1 MKELPVHPQIEIPV
15 ILQTRKEGNPYK
27 WVQFRNYDD
36 GTLTFPQP
44 PIRGAFYLYTHDGEE
59 YHVEYLTTDST
70 LSKIMSVPCS
80 HWFSK
85 PLDPSSRIL
94 NHLDPIR
101 MAEHVDY
108 LVCIQ
113 GKLKFISTDN
123 ILKDNLPIT
132 YWFNDTDI
140 FPIR

>member
-1 MKELPVHPQIEIPV
+1 MLEPTIEFPATHC
-15 ILQTRKEGNPYK
+15 TRPGNPYK
-27 WVQFRNYDD
+27 WVQFRNPEI
-36 GTLTFPQP
+36 GALTFPRP
-44 PIRGAFYLYTHDGEE
+44 PISGALYLYTLDGEE

-70 LSKIMSVPCS
+70 LSKIMSISCS

-85 PLDPSSRIL
+85 PLDPSSRII
-94 NHLDPIR
+94 NHLNPIR
-101 MAEHVDY
+101 MDEHTEY

-123 ILKDNLPIT
+123 ILKDNLPIS
-132 YWFNDTDI
+132 YWFNDTDF